1 MTEHFDITEQTAEP
15 GEELPEVPEE
25 SYAPGAVALDPA
37 PPVEDGARIKAANPP
52 KSAEFVDHRVKA
64 TRPVAE

>member
-1 MTEHFDITEQTAEP
+1 MIENFDITEQTAEP

-25 SYAPGAVALDPA
+25 SYAPDAVTLDPA
-37 PPVEDGARIKAANPP
+37 PAAKSGRIKAANPP
-52 KSAEFVDHRVKA
+52 KPGEFVNHRVKA